1 MIIIIKRKKNLQIF
15 DEKIINYLLV
25 IKSSDSEVSRQAEL
39 TDFCLFYFAYSS
51 EGRRKK
57 IEEEFHRN

>member
-15 DEKIINYLLV
+15 EKIINYLLV
-25 IKSSDSEVSRQAEL
+25 IKSSESEVSRQANL